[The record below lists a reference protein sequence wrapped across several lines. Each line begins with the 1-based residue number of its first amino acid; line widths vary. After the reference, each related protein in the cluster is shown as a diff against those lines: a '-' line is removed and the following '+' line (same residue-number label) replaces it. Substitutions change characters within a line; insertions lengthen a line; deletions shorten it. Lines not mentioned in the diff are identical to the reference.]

1 MSAATFLD
9 EWQLSVLRHYN
20 SILHHDDIDYVFCP
34 IIGIYFH
41 PSDIAVIRLV
51 PSAEESRH
59 IAYQFGGLDDE
70 EADKRIIESAGN
82 GIVMY
87 RGIVD
92 RFLNGEFIII
102 PPYHNNPDQLHTI
115 LLNRIVGIL
124 PISASRVRYS
134 RLDWKRLEY
143 KHDSRPDMGCLHWR
157 YIISLERANNRSW
170 LLLQGTR
177 MWRVP
182 GTFMRKGIIRNM
194 DLGQRARGIPNETTF
209 ADTIWDGVQRGD
221 ADLDRRIAWTLERSV
236 RGHRSMSEIGASIP
250 GMQALVVLPGPL
262 PGATGQSGTMP
273 AAA

>member
-1 MSAATFLD
+1 MSAATFFD

-20 SILHHDDIDYVFCP
+20 SILHYDDIDYVFCP
-34 IIGIYFH
+34 IIGIYFQ
-41 PSDIAVIRLV
+41 PPDIAVIRLV

-59 IAYQFGGLDDE
+59 IAYQFGELDDE

-115 LLNRIVGIL
+115 LLNRIIGIL
-124 PISASRVRYS
+124 PVPAFRVRYS

-143 KHDSRPDMGCLHWR
+143 KDDSRPDMRCLHWR

-170 LLLQGTR
+170 LLLRGTR

-182 GTFMRKGIIRNM
+182 GSFMREGIIRNM
-194 DLGQRARGIPNETTF
+194 DLGQRARGTPNETTF

-221 ADLDRRIAWTLERSV
+221 ADLDRIIAWTLERSV
-236 RGHRSMSEIGASIP
+236 RGHRSLSEIGVSLP
-250 GMQALVVLPGPL
+250 GLQALVALPGPL
-262 PGATGQSGTMP
+262 PGTNGPAGTIP